1 MTCRNVRIRLLVENT
16 RCSYRIVHIHTY
28 IHRAGERAFV
38 NQALFQPRTQR
49 PTLRSRCLLLRGI
62 SKDINKR
69 PQSSFPAPFDSLNAR
84 ACIAVR
90 RVIMR
95 LSLQLHAVHRTAE
108 REISSWS
115 AETQRVIQASFLFPF
130 SQKKT
135 DVTRA
140 YTFFFNLD
148 YSKNNPYFRSPPIV
162 LFPNYGHFQGS
173 YCWQLQ
179 ATLLEKL

>member
-1 MTCRNVRIRLLVENT
+1 MTCRNVRIRLLVKNKMLV
-16 RCSYRIVHIHTY
+16 SYRTY
-28 IHRAGERAFV
+28 TSTGNVLGERAFV

-62 SKDINKR
+62 SEDINKR

-115 AETQRVIQASFLFPF
+115 AETQRASQTSFLFGF

-135 DVTRA
+135 NISRA
-140 YTFFFNLD
+140 CTYTFTQIILKIRAFHS
-148 YSKNNPYFRSPPIV
+148 YNPYFRSPLIASF
-162 LFPNYGHFQGS
+162 LNCGHFQQFS
-173 YCWQLQ
+173 C
-179 ATLLEKL
+179 

>member
-16 RCSYRIVHIHTY
+16 KCSYRIVHIHTY

-62 SKDINKR
+62 SEDINKR

-140 YTFFFNLD
+140 YTFFLIQIILKIIRISARCRLF
-148 YSKNNPYFRSPPIV
+148 YFQITVTFSS
-162 LFPNYGHFQGS
+162 N
-173 YCWQLQ
+173 CWQLQ

>member
-1 MTCRNVRIRLLVENT
+1 MTYRNVRIRLLVENT
-16 RCSYRIVHIHTY
+16 RCSYRIVHMHAY
-28 IHRAGERAFV
+28 MHRAGEPAFV
-38 NQALFQPRTQR
+38 NRALFQPRTQR

-62 SKDINKR
+62 SEDINKR

-84 ACIAVR
+84 ACIESVR

-115 AETQRVIQASFLFPF
+115 AEIQRVIQASFLFPL

-135 DVTRA
+135 DVTHA
-140 YTFFFNLD
+140 YTFF
-148 YSKNNPYFRSPPIV
+148 R
-162 LFPNYGHFQGS
+162 LF
-173 YCWQLQ
+173 
-179 ATLLEKL
+179 